1 MKLSRHAIAMAM
13 KIKNSLTDMGIPF
26 LMDSPTNQQFPI
38 FPDALLPRI
47 AEKYGFSYEKRIDE
61 SHSAI
66 RFCTSWATKEENVD
80 SLLADIKKMM

>member
-13 KIKNSLTDMGIPF
+13 KIKNSLTAMGISF
-26 LMDSPTNQQFPI
+26 LIDSPTNQQFPI
-38 FPDALLPRI
+38 FPDELLPRI
-47 AEKYGFSYEKRIDE
+47 AETYGFSYEKRIDE
-61 SHSAI
+61 GHSAI